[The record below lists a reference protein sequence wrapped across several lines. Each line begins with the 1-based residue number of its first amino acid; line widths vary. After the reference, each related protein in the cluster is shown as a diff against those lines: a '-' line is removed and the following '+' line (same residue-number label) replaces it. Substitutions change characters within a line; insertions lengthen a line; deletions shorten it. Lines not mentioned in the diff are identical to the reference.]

1 MFKHYLQ
8 NAFRHIRRNL
18 SYTFLNIFGL
28 TLSIASC
35 LIIFLVVRNEL
46 GYDTFHRKAN
56 RTYRVTMNALD
67 FNPSVSFG
75 IVPAMRND
83 FPELEEVSQYWHQGD
98 GLLKV
103 GNVRYKERNYALADP
118 QFLKIFD
125 YQWLAG
131 DARTALVEPNTVILT
146 QSIARKYFGDKDP
159 LGQVIRWDNRFDLK
173 VTGLIKDVPGNTSMP
188 FDFLISFETVKPD
201 LKVPMAE
208 FYAIGG
214 GNAFIVLPE
223 NYTVQQLERK
233 MPAFI
238 EKNWG
243 PQIAA
248 GAKLPLQ
255 PLTDIHFDQ
264 RYLDQ
269 GGIPTTSRSTYWGLG
284 IVAVFIL
291 ITACINFINM
301 ATAQATRR
309 SKEVGVRKVMGANR
323 LQLIRQ
329 FLGETAV
336 LVLIALALGIAAA
349 IAFLPVAG
357 RWLDV
362 KISAAEL
369 ATPSIIGLMI
379 GMTLL
384 VILLAGLYPAFVQSA
399 FRPVISLKGKSGT
412 TSRGLTLRKSLV
424 FIQFAI
430 SQILIVGTLV
440 VASQMDYLKNQDLG
454 FNKAAVVS
462 FPVPDSARQEV
473 IRQQLLQDPGV
484 QAFSF
489 SSSPPVYSFS
499 FTDFR
504 SPENGMTQG
513 DVTEVKYIDEQ
524 YTDMFGLKMLAGEK
538 ITRQHT
544 GDTIRNAVINEA
556 MMHKLNIFD
565 PSVAVGKH
573 VLLINDRY
581 NIIGVVQ
588 DFQSESRHKKIRPC
602 ILIYRPG
609 AFFMASVRVD
619 MSNMHAT
626 MDRIGK
632 TWSGLFPE
640 ELFAYEFMDDRIAAM
655 YKQDAKTYTAFKLFS
670 SLAILIGCL
679 GLYGLVAFAA
689 VQRTKEVG
697 IRKVLGASVLD
708 IVVLFSKEFILLI
721 IVAFCIAAPVAYYVM
736 QHWLGN
742 FAYQVHLGGGIF
754 LVAIAA
760 SFVIAG
766 ITIAYQ
772 SLKAG
777 LANPVN
783 SLRIE

>member
-1 MFKHYLQ
+1 MFQHYFK

-46 GYDTFHRKAN
+46 GYDTFHRKAA

-98 GLLKV
+98 GLFKV
-103 GNVRYKERNYALADP
+103 GNTRYKERNYAIADP
-118 QFLKIFD
+118 QFLKVFD
-125 YQWLAG
+125 YKWLAG

-159 LGQVIRWDNRFDLK
+159 LGKVIRWDNRFDLK
-173 VTGLIKDVPGNTSMP
+173 VTGLIKDIPLNTSMP
-188 FDFLISFETVKPD
+188 FDFLVSFETVKPD
-201 LKVPMAE
+201 LKEPMAE

-223 NYTVQQLERK
+223 NYTIQQLERK

-243 PQIAA
+243 PGIARE
-248 GAKLPLQ
+248 AKLPLQ
-255 PLTDIHFDQ
+255 PLTEIHFDQ

-269 GGIPTTSRSTYWGLG
+269 SAIPTTSRSTYWALG
-284 IVAVFIL
+284 IVAAFIL

-323 LQLIRQ
+323 PQLIRQ
-329 FLGETAV
+329 FLGETSI
-336 LVLIALALGIAAA
+336 LVLTALVLGIAAA

-362 KISAAEL
+362 KISAREL
-369 ATPSIIGLMI
+369 ADPSVVGLMAGI
-379 GMTLL
+379 TLL

-399 FRPVISLKGKSGT
+399 FRPITSLKGKTGM
-412 TSRGLTLRKSLV
+412 TSQGLFLRKSLV
-424 FIQFAI
+424 LLQFAI

-440 VASQMDYLKNQDLG
+440 VANQVDYIKNQDLG
-454 FNKAAVVS
+454 FNKAAIVS
-462 FPVPDSARQEV
+462 FPLPDSAKREV

-484 QAFSF
+484 QVFSF
-489 SSSPPVYSFS
+489 SSAPPVYNFS

-504 SPENGMTQG
+504 SPENGMTKG

-538 ITRQHT
+538 ITKLQD
-544 GDTIRNAVINEA
+544 GDTIRNAVINET

-565 PSVAVGKH
+565 PAAAVGKH
-573 VLLINDRY
+573 VMLVAGRF
-581 NIIGVVQ
+581 NITGVVQ

-619 MSNMHAT
+619 MKQMRHT

-632 TWSGLFPE
+632 TWSGLYPE
-640 ELFAYEFMDDRIAAM
+640 ELFEYEFMDDRIAAM
-655 YKQDAKTYTAFKLFS
+655 YKQEAKTYTAFKLFS

-697 IRKVLGASVLD
+697 IRKVLGASLLD
-708 IVVLFSKEFILLI
+708 IVLLFSKEFILLI
-721 IVAFCIAAPVAYYVM
+721 IIAFCIAAPVAYYIM

-754 LVAIAA
+754 LVGIAA

-772 SLKAG
+772 SVKAG